1 MAGPREARRPTSP
14 AVSVPGPNLA
24 VVRILHTSDWHLGR
38 AFYQVRLL
46 DAQVRFVDFLVDLVR
61 AEGVGAV
68 LVSGDVYD
76 RALPSPE
83 TVNVLAD
90 ALTRLVDAGAQVVLT
105 SGNHDSAIRL
115 GFASELLARAGV
127 HIRSSLA
134 SIGTP
139 VVFGGEVAVYPLP
152 YLEPTVVG
160 PSLGA
165 EERSHAS
172 VVRAAMD
179 RVRADAAGH
188 SLPSIV
194 MAHAFVA
201 GGTTSESEREV
212 AVGGVSVVP
221 ADVFDGMTYAA
232 LGHLHRPQWVR
243 DNVAYSGSPL
253 AMSFGEA
260 DQVKSV
266 ALLEVTSRGVSV
278 EAIETPVPR
287 RLAVLRGDLADLLAD
302 PDLEWARGAWCR
314 AILTDEVRP
323 LAAYEQLTRRFPDLL
338 SLDFDPRGGGLTSTT
353 RYAARI
359 HPSRPALEVCADFL
373 AHVRGGATATD
384 EEQAMLREALEASR
398 TAQDAASDEGTASG
412 AADVTALDGRGVA

>member
-1 MAGPREARRPTSP
+1 M
-14 AVSVPGPNLA
+14 PGHNLTVMR
-24 VVRILHTSDWHLGR
+24 VVHTSDWHLGR
-38 AFYQVRLL
+38 SFHQVGLL
-46 DAQVRFVDFLVDLVR
+46 DAQVRFVDFLVELVR

-83 TVNVLAD
+83 TVSVLAD

-115 GFASELLARAGV
+115 GFAADLLARAGV
-127 HIRSSLA
+127 HIRSSMA
-134 SIGTP
+134 GITTP
-139 VVFGGEVAVYPLP
+139 VVLADEVAVYPLP
-152 YLEPTVVG
+152 YLEPAVVG
-160 PSLGA
+160 PTLGVA
-165 EERSHAS
+165 ERSHAA

-188 SLPSIV
+188 ALPCIV

-201 GGTTSESEREV
+201 GGATSESEREI

-243 DNVAYSGSPL
+243 EDVAYSGSPL

-266 ALLEVTSRGVSV
+266 ALLDITAHGVSV
-278 EAIETPVPR
+278 ESIQTPVPR
-287 RLAVLRGDLADLLAD
+287 RLAVLRGDLADLLRD
-302 PDLEWARGAWCR
+302 PELDWARGAWCR
-314 AILTDEVRP
+314 AILTDPVRP

-338 SLDFDPRGGGLTSTT
+338 SLDFAPRVGGLRSTT
-353 RYAARI
+353 RYAARV
-359 HPSRPALEVCADFL
+359 PSARPELDVCADFL
-373 AHVRGGATATD
+373 AHVRGGAAATD
-384 EEQAMLREALEASR
+384 DERAVLLEALEASR
-398 TAQDAASDEGTASG
+398 TAQDLASDEGVAQGTADLG
-412 AADVTALDGRGVA
+412 GHGDRGVA